1 MFNYD
6 GDAIL
11 QNLEH
16 DVGASFGHA
25 REHTS
30 VNFVLDWTPQ
40 DVTNWLFKTV
50 LQEIPVARRQQSLLN
65 GKQLLAH
72 SQQSLEGAPGAM
84 LLPGTPLYFA
94 SKQHRDLLISHLGDL
109 RGAAIRQCHSHRKHQ
124 APVLVLNWKVEHVAW
139 WMAVKAGLGLYVD
152 AVWVRQVNGQR
163 LLALTDSSLETVLAV
178 TKRKHRRKL
187 LSLIA
192 ELAEQRL
199 PATGSDS
206 APPQPPGG
214 IGGMLDLTSVSVAE
228 IERMTPEA
236 VATWV
241 EQGLHLPQYRRNFEE
256 EGVNGK
262 ALLAL
267 TDRQLRL
274 DMHVSSKTHREK
286 IMEQVV
292 RMRHRHSVQEETQPA
307 VDESDTTPL
316 MLLLQER
323 HQQNLKAASVSARRQ
338 SRRREL
344 DYQMWVTGVDSFAG
358 TGPQAG
364 SRMKLKKW
372 PEEVVGAL
380 RRICRAVGGSGL
392 TLPEAFES
400 FKSKGN
406 ATDTVRREDFE
417 ELMKRMG
424 IHATD
429 HEVSMILATIRGKS
443 GHEKKGVPF
452 WEFIAFFTHN
462 LGGDGFA
469 QGS

>member
-1 MFNYD
+1 MYHYD
-6 GDAIL
+6 GEVIL
-11 QNLEH
+11 QNLENES
-16 DVGASFGHA
+16 GAEFGHSA
-25 REHTS
+25 NHTS
-30 VNFVLDWTPQ
+30 INFVLDWTPQ
-40 DVTNWLFKTV
+40 DVTNWLFKHV
-50 LQEIPVARRQQSLLN
+50 LQDIPVARRQQSLLN

-94 SKQHRDLLISHLGDL
+94 SKQNRDLLLSHLGDL
-109 RGAAIRQCHSHRKHQ
+109 RGAAIRQCHAHRKHQ
-124 APVLVLNWKVEHVAW
+124 APVLVQSWKVEHVAW
-139 WMAVKAGLGLYVD
+139 WMSVKAGLGYFVD
-152 AVWVRQVNGQR
+152 AIWVRQVHGQR
-163 LLALTDSSLETVLAV
+163 LLALTDSSLESMLGV

-187 LSLIA
+187 LKLIA
-192 ELAEQRL
+192 ELSEQRL
-199 PATGSDS
+199 PSHTSDPQG
-206 APPQPPGG
+206 APPPPTGG
-214 IGGMLDLTSVSVAE
+214 KLDLTAISVTE
-228 IERMTPEA
+228 IVRMGPTA

-241 EQGLHLPQYRRNFEE
+241 EQGLNLPQYRRNFEE

-262 ALLAL
+262 ALLGL

-274 DMHVSSKTHREK
+274 DLHISSKTHREK
-286 IMEQVV
+286 IMEHVV
-292 RMRHRHSVQEETQPA
+292 RMRHMQMPDGPSKPA
-307 VDESDTTPL
+307 PEESDTAPL

-323 HQQNLKAASVSARRQ
+323 HQQNLKAGSVAARRS

-406 ATDTVRREDFE
+406 TTDTIKRGDFE
-417 ELMKRMG
+417 ELVQQMG

-429 HEVSMILATIRGKS
+429 HEMTMILATIRGKS

-452 WEFIAFFTHN
+452 WEFVAFFTHN
-462 LGGDGFA
+462 LGGTGF
-469 QGS
+469 QS